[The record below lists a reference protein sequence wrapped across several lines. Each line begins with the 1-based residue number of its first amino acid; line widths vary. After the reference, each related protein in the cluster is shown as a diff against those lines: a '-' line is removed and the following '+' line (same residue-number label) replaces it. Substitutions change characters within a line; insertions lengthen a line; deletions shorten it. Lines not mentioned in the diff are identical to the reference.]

1 MSKKAT
7 LSLGAIFLIILFLY
21 FVKGMNT
28 FDMADMVINLFK

>member
-1 MSKKAT
+1 MSKKVT

-28 FDMADMVINLFK
+28 FDMADMFINLFK